1 MEQSVVERQ
10 ASKTV
15 EQHFV
20 RTLINDFQFAPRL
33 AEAVLAEAQA
43 SLLAVGQEP
52 GGGQIRMVLSRR
64 QAGAGRALGE
74 VPSIEVRWTVNA
86 GAERCV

>member
-43 SLLAVGQEP
+43 SLMAVGQEP

-64 QAGAGRALGE
+64 QGSRRAGRGAGVL
-74 VPSIEVRWTVNA
+74 
-86 GAERCV
+86 RCVGQ